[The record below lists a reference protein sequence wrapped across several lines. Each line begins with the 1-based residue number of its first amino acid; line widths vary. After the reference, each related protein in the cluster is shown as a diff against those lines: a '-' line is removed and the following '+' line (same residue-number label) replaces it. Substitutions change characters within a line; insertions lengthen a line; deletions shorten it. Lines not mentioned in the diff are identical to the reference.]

1 MRMRKP
7 TLAWLR
13 SRVEHSFADPQV
25 YRDADKARASRTEA
39 ERFREELATLNVE
52 WESRI
57 EEMG

>member
-1 MRMRKP
+1 M
-7 TLAWLR
+7 
-13 SRVEHSFADPQV
+13 EHSFADPRV
-25 YRDADKARASRTEA
+25 YRDADKARASRAEA